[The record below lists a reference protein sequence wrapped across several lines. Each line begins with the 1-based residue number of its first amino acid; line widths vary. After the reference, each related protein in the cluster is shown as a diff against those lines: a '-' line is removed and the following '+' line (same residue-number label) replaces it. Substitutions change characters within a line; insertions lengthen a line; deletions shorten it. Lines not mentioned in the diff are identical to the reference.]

1 MVKGMNSKHIFL
13 GIMVLLAFNIAFAG
27 NIAVF
32 SWEVDGLAEK
42 GFRDEVLN
50 EFPDTRFYSFPCNKN
65 MTLVKTYMGFFKDI
79 PFEMIFV
86 NGIIP
91 AKALSSLNIPMIFY
105 LKTDPVKEGLIADMK
120 LPKSKATGITT
131 KIPIIEQIK
140 ALYEIKKFNKIG
152 ILKEKKDV
160 DYIKS
165 YDEISRISLFFD
177 FSLLEISVSEILFDD
192 TILEKVDAVY
202 IPYSQIPGVEVLDLI
217 NKAGIPSL
225 SENQE
230 YVTNQGALI
239 AIVVDDYRG
248 GRFAGK
254 KGKEILLGK
263 APESTPVLN
272 IEHFMFVVNLNT
284 ASKIQV
290 EIPVKFLIIADKI
303 VR

>member
-32 SWEVDGLAEK
+32 SWEMDGLAEK

-50 EFPDTRFYSFPCNKN
+50 DFPDMRFYSFPCNKN
-65 MTLVKTYMGFFKDI
+65 MTLVKTYIEFFRDI

-165 YDEISRISLFFD
+165 YDEISRISRFFD
-177 FSLLEISVSEILFDD
+177 FSLLEISVSEILSDD